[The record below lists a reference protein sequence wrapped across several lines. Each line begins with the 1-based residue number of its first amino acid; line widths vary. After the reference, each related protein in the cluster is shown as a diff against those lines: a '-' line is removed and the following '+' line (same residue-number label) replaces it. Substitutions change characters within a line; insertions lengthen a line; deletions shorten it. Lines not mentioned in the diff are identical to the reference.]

1 MIRSNVI
8 DFLSSRVD
16 NKSSTIAFY
25 YCAFSD
31 IVTLQTVS
39 ILGTILKQLLLP
51 KSSLLDTLN
60 SALSST
66 FENVSRSPDRK
77 ELTKLL
83 GSVLEAYSQVYVII
97 DGLDECEKNVQ
108 QDVLYAIN
116 EIVQIPEHTVKVW
129 VSNRED
135 AEIKNTLKA
144 YSCLYI
150 SEANVTGDIANYVEA
165 SVKSRLSDGD
175 LLIRDPGLENEIIS
189 TLTAKSQGMCVLC
202 KPPKSRFM
210 LILLGFFGYPS
221 SLRRC
226 VMLLNLMPLLENLSK
241 NCQAALLKHTH
252 GLWKGWRRDGESFF
266 PLPKRSSNGSSAQD
280 DPYL

>member
-8 DFLSSRVD
+8 DFLSSKVD
-16 NKSSTIAFY
+16 NKNSTIAFY

-60 SALSST
+60 SALSTT

-83 GSVLEAYSQVYVII
+83 GSVLEAYSQVYMII

-108 QDVLYAIN
+108 QDVLYAIS
-116 EIVQIPEHTVKVW
+116 EIVQIPEHIVKVW

-135 AEIKNTLKA
+135 AEIRNTLKA

-202 KPPKSRFM
+202 KPS
-210 LILLGFFGYPS
+210 
-221 SLRRC
+221 
-226 VMLLNLMPLLENLSK
+226 
-241 NCQAALLKHTH
+241 
-252 GLWKGWRRDGESFF
+252 
-266 PLPKRSSNGSSAQD
+266 
-280 DPYL
+280 